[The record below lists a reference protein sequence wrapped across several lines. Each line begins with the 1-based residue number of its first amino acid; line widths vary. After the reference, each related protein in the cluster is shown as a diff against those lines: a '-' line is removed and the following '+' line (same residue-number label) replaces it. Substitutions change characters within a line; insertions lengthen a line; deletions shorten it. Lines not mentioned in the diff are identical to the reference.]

1 MNNLYEALANLLEYP
16 DDDWAARLGEYEQ
29 ILNEEWPALAPQLHE
44 FRKKLDGFSVSA
56 LQEKYTQTF
65 DLNPV
70 CTLEVGYHLFGE
82 NYKRG
87 LFLSNL
93 RETEAPY
100 ELGQRHQLPD
110 YLPVLLRLL
119 NKLADQE
126 LRSALI
132 YECLIPAVDKM
143 VGALSESGNPYSG
156 LLSVVSRALKIEAPD
171 YREAGSLA
179 TFDGAEAMPELY
191 KISSRPSAR

>member
-1 MNNLYEALANLLEYP
+1 MNNHYETLANLLEYP
-16 DDDWAARLGEYEQ
+16 DDGWAARLDAYEQ
-29 ILNEEWPALAPQLHE
+29 MMDEESVALAPLFLE
-44 FRKKLDGFSVSA
+44 FRKKIEGASVPA

-87 LFLSNL
+87 LFLANL
-93 RETEAPY
+93 RETESPY
-100 ELGQRHQLPD
+100 ELGQRYQLPD

-119 NKLADQE
+119 NRLADQE
-126 LRSALI
+126 LRTALI

-143 VGALSESGNPYSG
+143 VAALSESGNPYSD
-156 LLSVVSRALKIEAPD
+156 LMSLVSRTLKIEAPD
-171 YREAGSLA
+171 YRDRGAPE
-179 TFDGAEAMPELY
+179 TFNGAEAIPELY
-191 KISSRPSAR
+191 KISSRAPAR

>member
-1 MNNLYEALANLLEYP
+1 MNQLYEILANLLEYP
-16 DDDWAARLGEYEQ
+16 DDDWVARLDANKQRVVEGC
-29 ILNEEWPALAPQLHE
+29 AGLAPQFLE
-44 FRKKLDGFSVSA
+44 FRKKIDGASVSA

-87 LFLSNL
+87 LFLANL

-110 YLPVLLRLL
+110 NLPVLLRLL
-119 NKLADQE
+119 NRLTDTE

-132 YECLIPAVDKM
+132 SECLIPAVDKM
-143 VGALSESGNPYSG
+143 VAALSEAGNPYCG
-156 LLSVVSRALKIEAPD
+156 LLSVVSRALRFEAPD
-171 YREAGSLA
+171 YFERGSFA
-179 TFDGAEAMPELY
+179 SFEGAEAMPELY
-191 KISSRPSAR
+191 KISSRASAR

>member
-1 MNNLYEALANLLEYP
+1 MNYLYEILANLLEYP
-16 DDDWAARLGEYEQ
+16 DDDWGVRLELDRQRINQESAG
-29 ILNEEWPALAPQLHE
+29 LATQFLE
-44 FRKKLDGFSVSA
+44 FCKKTEHFSVST

-87 LFLSNL
+87 LFLANL
-93 RETEAPY
+93 RATEAPY
-100 ELGQRHQLPD
+100 ELGQMNQLPD

-119 NKLADQE
+119 NRLTDTE

-132 YECLIPAVDKM
+132 RECLIPAADKM
-143 VGALSESGNPYSG
+143 VAALSEAGNPYSD
-156 LLSVVSRALKIEAPD
+156 LLSIVSSALKIEAPD
-171 YREAGSLA
+171 YREAGSFA
-179 TFDGAEAMPELY
+179 TLNRAEAMPELY
-191 KISSRPSAR
+191 RISSRASAR